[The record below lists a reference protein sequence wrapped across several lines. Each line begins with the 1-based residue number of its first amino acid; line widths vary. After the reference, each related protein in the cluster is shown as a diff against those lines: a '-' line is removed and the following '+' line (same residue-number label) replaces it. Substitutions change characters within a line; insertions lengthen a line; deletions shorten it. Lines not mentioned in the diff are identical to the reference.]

1 MKRITKFLTAI
12 LLSTMTLT
20 SCADL
25 FETKISML
33 TNGSISNLTSLVVP
47 EVTID
52 QLDAPAQIFV
62 SQAESPTKINISWSK
77 VDGATSYYLERAIST
92 AKDVNGRFI
101 CPDESEFK
109 PMPIK
114 RIYATSYEDTI
125 LTNPSYSSEEYSYG
139 YFYRV
144 CAENPRLKYESSEFK
159 LSEVAYLLAPPSGVK
174 ASRGESTTNIKVT
187 WNKVPGAKYYD
198 IYYSESDTGSGAQYI
213 TTINANQN
221 WYNDVVVNS
230 LKGKDLYYSVYAKT
244 SANTSV
250 ASALALGYTLQE
262 GAPPQVTDV
271 VVVKGRGNTTNEIE
285 ISWKAVGDFDYA
297 VYRTSSKDASFT
309 LLRKEGKTN
318 TYKDTKALKPNVY
331 YYYQIQAF
339 KDENG
344 VKVKGPFSDSGS
356 ESKTPAEAFLLVP
369 PSNITVMKN
378 KLDASRC
385 TITFPPVIGSK
396 DYSEDSGLTSD
407 YNNYEYV
414 IYGCDTAD
422 GSFTDV
428 VGPPEDSTLSKDAS
442 GNYIIPI
449 TTKNYYKITTKNGNV
464 ESNLSDVC
472 APAPFAASNLECSR
486 AANVDG
492 DANSNGVL
500 PVKITW
506 NPPKNDVAEGGYYV
520 YRSTNPDT
528 GFKKI
533 TDEPLMATSFIDNY
547 DAAKPGV
554 YYYYKVLSLNSL
566 GQGSNYTDAVVGYG
580 ALTADQYMREYNKT
594 VMASQKKLKLMHIAD
609 DMKKLGTETAY
620 GKLSGSLSYNA
631 SIAGLGARILMHYTD
646 YAEFYANGDAANGYY
661 FFLNGDTNTSASMD
675 ASGNMD
681 GIVTIQGMYP
691 GSVSYN
697 NIKIKGGAAGGGTYG
712 IKRDGFDGQVEVDW
726 QVGEEGK

>member
-1 MKRITKFLTAI
+1 MKRSTKFLTAI
-12 LLSTMTLT
+12 SLSTLALT
-20 SCADL
+20 SCANL
-25 FETKISML
+25 FDTKVPMI
-33 TNGSISNLTSLVVP
+33 TDGSVSSLTSLVVP
-47 EVTID
+47 NATIE

-62 SQAESPTKINISWSK
+62 SQAESSTKINISWSK
-77 VDGATSYYLERAIST
+77 VDGATSYYLERAVST

-101 CPDESEFK
+101 CPEESEFK
-109 PMPIK
+109 SMPIK

-125 LTNPSYSSEEYSYG
+125 LTTPSYSSEEYSYG

-144 CAENPRLKYESSEFK
+144 CAENPRLKYESSEYK

-187 WNKVPGAKYYD
+187 WHKVPGAKYYD

-213 TTINANQN
+213 ATINANQN
-221 WYNDVVVNS
+221 WYNDVVANS

-250 ASALALGYTLQE
+250 SSALALGYTLQE
-262 GAPPQVTDV
+262 GAPPQVTGV
-271 VVVKGRGNTTNEIE
+271 VVENSRGNTTDKITIKWNP
-285 ISWKAVGDFDYA
+285 AGDFDYA

-309 LLRKEGKTN
+309 LLRKDGKTN
-318 TYKDTKALKPNVY
+318 SFTDSKALKPNVY

-339 KDENG
+339 KVEGDT
-344 VKVKGPFSDSGS
+344 KVKGPFSDSGT

-396 DYSEDSGLTSD
+396 DYSQDSGLTSD
-407 YNNYEYV
+407 YNNYTYV
-414 IYGCDTAD
+414 IYGSDTAGGAFTEV
-422 GSFTDV
+422 GSFD
-428 VGPPEDSTLSKDAS
+428 DSTLSKDAN
-442 GNYIIPI
+442 GNYSIPI
-449 TTKNYYKITTKNGNV
+449 TTRNYYKVTTKNGSA
-464 ESNLSDVC
+464 ESNESEVC

-486 AANVDG
+486 AANVGG
-492 DANSNGVL
+492 DANINGVL

-506 NPPKNDVAEGGYYV
+506 ASPKNDVAEGGYYV
-520 YRSTNPDT
+520 YRSTNPDS

-533 TDEPLMATSFIDNY
+533 TDEALMTTSFIDNY
-547 DAAKPGV
+547 DAAKAGV

-609 DMKKLGTETAY
+609 DMKKLGKETIN
-620 GKLSGSLSYNA
+620 GKICGTLSYNA
-631 SIAGLGARILMHYTD
+631 AIDGFGARILMHYTD

-691 GSVSYN
+691 GSISYN
-697 NIKIKGGAAGGGTYG
+697 NIKIKGGGAAGGSYG
-712 IKRDGFDGQVEVDW
+712 IKREGFDGQIEVDW
-726 QVGEEGK
+726 KVGEEGK

>member
-1 MKRITKFLTAI
+1 MKRSTKFLIAI
-12 LLSTMTLT
+12 SLSTMTLT

-25 FETKISML
+25 FENRISML
-33 TNGSISNLTSLVVP
+33 TNGNISNLTSLVVP
-47 EVTID
+47 EATID

-62 SQAESPTKINISWSK
+62 SQAESSTKINISWSK
-77 VDGATSYYLERAIST
+77 VDGATSYYLERAVST

-101 CPDESEFK
+101 CPEESEFK
-109 PMPIK
+109 SMPIK

-144 CAENPRLKYESSEFK
+144 CAENPRLKYESSEYK

-213 TTINANQN
+213 ATINANQN
-221 WYNDVVVNS
+221 WYNDVVANS

-250 ASALALGYTLQE
+250 SSALALGYTLQE
-262 GAPPQVTDV
+262 GAPPQVTGV
-271 VVVKGRGNTTNEIE
+271 VVENSRGNTTDKITIKWN
-285 ISWKAVGDFDYA
+285 AAGDFDYA

-309 LLRKEGKTN
+309 LLRKDGKTN
-318 TYKDTKALKPNVY
+318 SFTDSKALKPNVY

-339 KDENG
+339 KVEGDT
-344 VKVKGPFSDSGS
+344 KVKGPFSDSGT

-396 DYSEDSGLTSD
+396 DYSQDSGLTSD
-407 YNNYEYV
+407 YNNYTYV
-414 IYGCDTAD
+414 IYGSDTAD
-422 GSFTDV
+422 GAFTEVGSFD
-428 VGPPEDSTLSKDAS
+428 DSTLSKDAN
-442 GNYIIPI
+442 GNYSIPI
-449 TTKNYYKITTKNGNV
+449 TTRNYYKVTTKNGSA
-464 ESNLSDVC
+464 ESNESEVC

-486 AANVDG
+486 AANVGG
-492 DANSNGVL
+492 DANINGVL

-506 NPPKNDVAEGGYYV
+506 ASPKNDVAEGGYYV
-520 YRSTNPDT
+520 YRSTNPDS

-533 TDEPLMATSFIDNY
+533 TDDALMTTSFIDNY
-547 DAAKPGV
+547 DAAKAGV

-566 GQGSNYTDAVVGYG
+566 GQGSNYTDAVIGYG

-609 DMKKLGTETAY
+609 DMKKLGKETIN
-620 GKLSGSLSYNA
+620 GKICGTLSYNA
-631 SIAGLGARILMHYTD
+631 AIDGLGARILMHYTD

-675 ASGNMD
+675 ASGTMD

-691 GSVSYN
+691 GSISYN
-697 NIKIKGGAAGGGTYG
+697 NIKIKGGGAAGGSYG
-712 IKRDGFDGQVEVDW
+712 IKREGFDGQIEVDW
-726 QVGEEGK
+726 KVGEEGK